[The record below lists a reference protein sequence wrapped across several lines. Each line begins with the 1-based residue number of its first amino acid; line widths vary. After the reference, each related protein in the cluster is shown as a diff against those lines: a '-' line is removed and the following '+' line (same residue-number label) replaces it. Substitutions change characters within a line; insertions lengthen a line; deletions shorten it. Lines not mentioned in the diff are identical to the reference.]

1 MKPRILFILHLP
13 PPVHGAGLMGNY
25 IRENERINENF
36 ECDYINLSASKN
48 VETIGKLSVQKFLFF
63 FRLLLSV
70 TKALFRKQYDVCYV
84 SITSKGSAFYKDLC
98 VVAILKLFR
107 KKILLHFHNKGVA
120 EAAKK
125 SFFRRLMYR
134 FVLGGSKTKIIL
146 LSERLY
152 YDIESFAKKENV
164 FYCPNGIPDVNNV
177 NRDYHRTAN
186 GPARLLFLSNMMHAK
201 GVYVLVEGCSILKS
215 RGHSFECHF
224 VGDWLDI
231 QESSF
236 NARVLDSGLSNFIY
250 SHGKK
255 FNEEK
260 QLFYQQSDI
269 FVFPTLNEAFGLV
282 LLEAMQ
288 SGLPVIA
295 SDEGG
300 IPDIIADKQTGFIV
314 PKNDPVQLA
323 DKLSFLINNPS
334 LRETMGSAGK
344 KRFKDHFTLQKFE
357 NRFIH
362 ILKEVTGPTP

>member
-1 MKPRILFILHLP
+1 MKPGILFILHLP

-25 IRENERINENF
+25 IRQNERINENF

-48 VETIGKLSVQKFLFF
+48 VETIGKLNIKKFLFF
-63 FRLLLSV
+63 FKLLLSV
-70 TKALFRKQYDVCYV
+70 TKALVRKKYNLCYV
-84 SITSKGSAFYKDLC
+84 SISSKGSGFYKDLC
-98 VVAILKLFR
+98 VVTLLKLFR
-107 KKILLHFHNKGVA
+107 KKIVLHFHNKGVA
-120 EAAKK
+120 EAVKK
-125 SFFRRLMYR
+125 NGFHRQMYR
-134 FVLGGSKTKIIL
+134 FVLGGTKTKIIL

-152 YDIESFAKKENV
+152 QDIKDYVKKENV
-164 FYCPNGIPDVNNV
+164 FYCPNGIPDVNNINRV
-177 NRDYHRTAN
+177 YNRDIK

-231 QESSF
+231 EEASF
-236 NARVLDSGLSNFIY
+236 NTKVSDSGLSNFIY

-260 QLFYQQSDI
+260 KLFYQRSDI

-288 SGLPVIA
+288 TGLPVVA

-300 IPDIIADKQTGFIV
+300 IPDIVADQQTGFIV

-323 DKLSFLINNPS
+323 DKLSLLINNPP
-334 LRETMGSAGK
+334 LCETLGSAGK

-362 ILKEVTGPTP
+362 ILQEVTGRTL

>member
-1 MKPRILFILHLP
+1 MKPKILFILHLP
-13 PPVHGAGLMGNY
+13 PPVHGAGLMGDY
-25 IRENERINENF
+25 IRQNEKINENF

-48 VETIGKLSVQKFLFF
+48 VETIGKLSIQKFLFF
-63 FRLLLSV
+63 FKLLFSV
-70 TKALFRKQYDVCYV
+70 TKALVRKKYNVCYV

-98 VVAILKLFR
+98 VVAILKLSR

-125 SFFRRLMYR
+125 NFFRHQMYR
-134 FVLGGSKTKIIL
+134 FVLGGAKTKIIL

-152 YDIESFAKKENV
+152 YDIEAYVKKENV
-164 FYCPNGIPDVNNV
+164 FYCPNGIPDVNNI
-177 NRDYHRTAN
+177 NRNYTKDTN

-236 NARVLDSGLSNFIY
+236 NTKVSDSGLSNFIY

-282 LLEAMQ
+282 ILEAMQ

-300 IPDIIADKQTGFIV
+300 IPDIIADQETGFIV

-323 DKLSFLINNPS
+323 DKLSSLINNPS
-334 LRETMGSAGK
+334 LRETMGLAGK

-362 ILKEVTGPTP
+362 ILQEVTGHTL